1 MREDVGRLSYAV
13 SGERQIRATA
23 LGRGTQGVPDVGR
36 MVASQFHIAFPHR
49 IWVAGVVGA
58 AEHEPDGTLRFLV
71 HAATGED
78 DFSLPCAVPGDTL
91 PAVRELLQR
100 THDADL
106 EDVVRRGRLARVG
119 GLLRFD
125 APRGSVVL
133 TVSEL
138 DPTPTARELEDA
150 RDDALRAVAAAG
162 LADTQRRHLPRT
174 APLDVAVVAGFG
186 NDALERVREQ
196 LTGSRFDVE
205 VRAFPVALSS
215 ADPSARLAQAVR
227 AAAQDN
233 DIVLLVRDEG
243 RPLGLAWFDALDVA
257 EAVADA
263 PVPVLTG
270 LGGTGTRTACDEV
283 AFRAL
288 TTAEAAASWV
298 LDRLGQAERALVHL
312 EDDIETELGRAGERC
327 RLALEDVQAD
337 IDAALR
343 DAVPRSEQARRRH
356 RRLLVGGTALLAVL
370 LVVLAVVAGTPLLL
384 AGLAVP
390 VLLLGG
396 VLLWWQR
403 AGTRG
408 SGHMGVRDDDFTQVL
423 SGLRSVR
430 DELASTSSPER
441 VGVLRELAQE
451 LVADGRALLHRHLD
465 PPSPSS
471 PSPQSS
477 SASGRDEP
485 PALDGAATPEDP
497 VEESTRA
504 LALPADQERAGGA
517 APAAGSESAAA
528 APSGR
533 EDGPDAATEVVPRP

>member
-49 IWVAGVVGA
+49 IWVAGEVGTPDL
-58 AEHEPDGTLRFLV
+58 EPDGTLRFLV

-100 THDADL
+100 THDAEL

-125 APRGSVVL
+125 AARGSVVF

-150 RDDALRAVAAAG
+150 RTEALRAVAAAG
-162 LADTQRRHLPRT
+162 LADPQRRHLPRT
-174 APLDVAVVAGFG
+174 APLDVAVVAGSG
-186 NDALERVREQ
+186 DAALDRAREQ
-196 LTGSRFDVE
+196 LAGSRFDVG
-205 VRAFPVALSS
+205 VRACPVTLSG

-233 DIVLLVRDEG
+233 DVVLLVRAEG
-243 RPLGLAWFDALDVA
+243 RPLGLAWFDALEVA

-270 LGGTGTRTACDEV
+270 LGGAGTRTACDEV

-288 TTAEAAASWV
+288 PTGEAAADWV
-298 LDRLGQAERALVHL
+298 LDRLAQAERALVHL
-312 EDDIETELGRAGERC
+312 DDDIGAETARAADRC
-327 RLALEDVQAD
+327 RLALEHVESD

-356 RRLLVGGTALLAVL
+356 RRWLLGSSALVAVL
-370 LVVLAVVAGTPLLL
+370 LVVLAVVTGTPLLL
-384 AGLAVP
+384 AGVAVP
-390 VLLLGG
+390 ALVLGG

-403 AGTRG
+403 AGNRG
-408 SGHMGVRDDDFTQVL
+408 SGRMGQRDDDFTQVL
-423 SGLRSVR
+423 SGLRAVR
-430 DELASTSSPER
+430 DELATTSSPER
-441 VGVLRELAQE
+441 VGVLRGLAQE
-451 LVADGRALLHRHLD
+451 LVDDGRTLLHRHLD
-465 PPSPSS
+465 PPAAVEAT
-471 PSPQSS
+471 
-477 SASGRDEP
+477 SAAG
-485 PALDGAATPEDP
+485 
-497 VEESTRA
+497 
-504 LALPADQERAGGA
+504 LAEAA
-517 APAAGSESAAA
+517 APAGAAAGPDDPEQATTRAVDRSAQGTPPSESADLPGPAGGTTVSA
-528 APSGR
+528 SRSPG
-533 EDGPDAATEVVPRP
+533 EPDAETEAVPRP